1 MQEGSGA
8 FTRSKS
14 LTCDTKCIRGGFYLR
29 AKQEMK
35 RTGKDGVIVFA
46 LFTLLMASVASGQ
59 QSAAARVPMV
69 PRFEPAAC
77 PSIPVKP
84 LANASCGYLVV
95 PEDRSQPHGSTIRL
109 VVAIIP
115 ARSARPRPDP
125 VVYLAGGPGGIAL
138 NEADLAVAIGLNRDR
153 NLILMDQRG
162 TLYSEPALTC
172 PEVDQFFVRSLGL
185 ALDDPPTGRLHAAA
199 ARACYLRWSATGRN
213 LSAYNTTENAA
224 DFADLRMAL
233 GISNWNVFGVSY
245 GTNLA
250 LTLMREHPEGIRSV
264 VIDSVEPPSVVNVGR
279 FWGNACE
286 GFDNL
291 FRACAQKPGCSSG
304 QAGLGETFARLVR
317 ELESHP
323 VSTSVMPEKG
333 KPPVKVVI
341 DGGKLVNWLVD
352 MSFATADYPHV
363 PEWIGELANG
373 HPEKIALSI
382 AQPVLATPEGYI
394 CYGLTYGVICGE
406 WVPYESESD
415 VLMQGRRAFPDF
427 PDSVLTPAVHFTY
440 VYDDCRGWQVNKGP
454 VAQRSATRS
463 NIPTLILSGSF
474 DAITPPGWGQIAAN
488 TLPNSTV
495 LVITGVGHFAAHESP
510 SAQREIASFLTDPK
524 IGRRPTS
531 AVTSR

>member
-1 MQEGSGA
+1 VCRFSI
-8 FTRSKS
+8 T
-14 LTCDTKCIRGGFYLR
+14 L
-29 AKQEMK
+29 
-35 RTGKDGVIVFA
+35 A
-46 LFTLLMASVASGQ
+46 LSALLLVSAASAR
-59 QSAAARVPMV
+59 QSAAAGVPTL

-77 PSIPVKP
+77 PAIPVKA

-95 PEDRSQPHGSTIRL
+95 PEDRSQPLGGTVRL
-109 VVAIIP
+109 IVAIIP
-115 ARSARPRPDP
+115 TRSARPKPDP
-125 VVYLAGGPGGIAL
+125 VVYLAGGPGGIAI

-185 ALDDPPTGRLHAAA
+185 ALDDPSTGRLHAAA
-199 ARACYLRWSATGRN
+199 ARACFLRWAATGRN

-224 DFADLRMAL
+224 DFADLRMVL
-233 GISNWNVFGVSY
+233 GISDWNVFGTSY

-264 VIDSVEPPSVVNVGR
+264 ILDSVEPPSVVNVGR
-279 FWGNACE
+279 FWGNARE
-286 GFDNL
+286 GFDNF
-291 FRACAQKPGCSSG
+291 FRACAQKPGCWSG
-304 QAGLGETFARLVR
+304 QAGLGETFTRLVR

-323 VSTSVMPEKG
+323 VTTSVIPEKG

-363 PEWIGELANG
+363 PEWIGELAKE

-382 AQPVLATPEGYI
+382 AQPVMTTPEGYI
-394 CYGLTYGVICGE
+394 GYGLTYGVICGE

-415 VLMQGRRAFPDF
+415 VLVQGRLAFPDY
-427 PDSVLTPAVHFTY
+427 PDSVLAPAVHFTH

-454 VAQRSATRS
+454 VAQRSATHS

-474 DAITPPGWGQIAAN
+474 DAITPPGWGQIAAQA
-488 TLPNSTV
+488 LSNSTV
-495 LVITGVGHFAAHESP
+495 LVIPAVGHFAAHESP
-510 SAQREIASFLTDPK
+510 HARREIASFLTDPK
-524 IGRRPTS
+524 TSRRRTS

>member
-1 MQEGSGA
+1 
-8 FTRSKS
+8 
-14 LTCDTKCIRGGFYLR
+14 
-29 AKQEMK
+29 
-35 RTGKDGVIVFA
+35 
-46 LFTLLMASVASGQ
+46 
-59 QSAAARVPMV
+59 MV

-77 PSIPVKP
+77 PAIRVKA

-95 PEDRSQPHGSTIRL
+95 LEDRSQPRGGTIRL
-109 VVAIIP
+109 IVAIIP
-115 ARSARPRPDP
+115 ARSARPQPDP
-125 VVYLAGGPGGIAL
+125 VVYLAGGPGGIAI

-172 PEVDQFFVRSLGL
+172 PEVDQFFVRSLGV
-185 ALDDPPTGRLHAAA
+185 ALDDPSTGRLHAAA
-199 ARACYLRWSATGRN
+199 ARACYLRWAATGRN

-233 GISNWNVFGVSY
+233 GISDWNVFGVSY

-264 VIDSVEPPSVVNVGR
+264 IIDSVEPPSVVNVGR
-279 FWGNACE
+279 FWGNARE

-291 FRACAQKPGCSSG
+291 FRACAQKPDCWSG
-304 QAGLGETFARLVR
+304 QAGLSETFSQLVR

-323 VSTSVMPEKG
+323 VTTSVMPEKG

-363 PEWIGELANG
+363 PEWIGELAKG

-382 AQPVLATPEGYI
+382 AQPVLTTPEGYI
-394 CYGLTYGVICGE
+394 GYGLTYGVICGE

-415 VLMQGRRAFPDF
+415 VLMQGRLAFPDY
-427 PDSVLTPAVHFTY
+427 PDSVLVPAVHFTY
-440 VYDDCRGWQVNKGP
+440 VYDDCRGWKVHKGP

-474 DAITPPGWGQIAAN
+474 DAITPPSWGQLAAQ

-495 LVITGVGHFAAHESP
+495 LVIPAVGHFASQESP
-510 SAQREIASFLTDPK
+510 RAQREIASFLTDPK
-524 IGRRPTS
+524 LSRRPTS
-531 AVTSR
+531 AATSR